1 MFFRS
6 RKAPPR
12 HFLHPVRQHFLPGP
26 CALRID
32 NAPQLRY
39 TIDIEYPGICG
50 AEDPPQKRKKVSPLA
65 TEAKL
70 RQLAESGCP
79 VYYFYSSERYL
90 VRQAVAAA
98 VRLLSADSDEET
110 TVLDG
115 AAPEL

>member
-12 HFLHPVRQHFLPGP
+12 HFLRPGRQHFLPGL

-70 RQLAESGCP
+70 RQLAESSCP

-90 VRQAVAAA
+90 KNMIY
-98 VRLLSADSDEET
+98 
-110 TVLDG
+110 
-115 AAPEL
+115 